1 MAQNSCESC
10 TYYTY
15 DMTVGRHGT
24 KITKVICAISIWMK
38 MNICVLFQT
47 SIISALIIGM
57 GMSIWW

>member
-1 MAQNSCESC
+1 MAQNSCAAVLIIH
-10 TYYTY
+10 T
-15 DMTVGRHGT
+15 M
-24 KITKVICAISIWMK
+24 KIMKVICAISIWMK

>member
-1 MAQNSCESC
+1 MRES
-10 TYYTY
+10 
-15 DMTVGRHGT
+15 VVRAVLIIFIIKT
-24 KITKVICAISIWMK
+24 KKVMYVIKIWMK